1 MKISFL
7 LSMLIKKNYK
17 KKTPFSLSFLI
28 EAHVKKREKVQ

>member
-7 LSMLIKKNYK
+7 LSMLIKTI
-17 KKTPFSLSFLI
+17 KTPFSLSFLI